1 MQEQILISIPYE
13 KLLNDLTERLVSA
26 NNSKLTQQE
35 LKPKELKDELL
46 TRSETAK
53 LLGISLPTLHTWS
66 LSGKL
71 TAYRIHT
78 RVRYKRVEVMGALIK
93 FKVK

>member
-1 MQEQILISIPYE
+1 MNEQILISVPYE
-13 KLLNDLTERLVSA
+13 KLLNDLTERIATA
-26 NNSKLTQQE
+26 NSQKSKEQVLATIE
-35 LKPKELKDELL
+35 PKDELL
-46 TRSETAK
+46 TRNQTAK

-71 TAYRIHT
+71 TAYRINT
-78 RVRYKRVEVMGALIK
+78 RVRYKRVEVMNALIK

>member
-1 MQEQILISIPYE
+1 MHEQIFFSVPYE
-13 KLLNDLTERLVSA
+13 KLLNDLSERLVLA
-26 NNSKLTQQE
+26 NSQTPTLQE

-46 TRSETAK
+46 TRNETAK

-66 LSGKL
+66 LNGKL
-71 TAYRIHT
+71 TAYRINT
-78 RVRYKRVEVMGALIK
+78 RVRYKRVEVMSALIK